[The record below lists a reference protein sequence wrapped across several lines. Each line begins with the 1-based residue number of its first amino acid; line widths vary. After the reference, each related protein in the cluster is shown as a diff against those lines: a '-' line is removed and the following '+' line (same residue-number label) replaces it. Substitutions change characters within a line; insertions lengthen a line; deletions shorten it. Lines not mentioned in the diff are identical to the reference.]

1 LNVRRRWETE
11 KKMRERERE
20 REREMAYP
28 MCSRDIGSLHGGP
41 EVPENFVAAVVGT
54 GDMAR
59 LKPRKLHGGASDVQH
74 HTGEINEGRE
84 EENARASQKEGEQ

>member
-11 KKMRERERE
+11 KKMRE